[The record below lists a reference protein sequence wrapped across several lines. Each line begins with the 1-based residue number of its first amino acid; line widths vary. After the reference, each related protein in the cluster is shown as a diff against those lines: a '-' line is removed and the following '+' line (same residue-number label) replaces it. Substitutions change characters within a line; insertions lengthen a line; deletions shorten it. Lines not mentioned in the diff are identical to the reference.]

1 MNGVRAAAVGTA
13 FAVACG
19 ACAAESLRC
28 SAGIA
33 AEGDSRLAL
42 LYKCGAPLLADSYCA
57 PVYYAGSVNVVPDP
71 FATAY
76 MPCQATE
83 ELVYDR
89 GQGNLVATVR
99 LRGGVIRSIEYGR
112 TPR

>member
-1 MNGVRAAAVGTA
+1 MNCGLRVALGVG
-13 FAVACG
+13 FAIACG

-33 AEGDSRLAL
+33 AEGDSRLSL
-42 LYKCGAPLLADSYCA
+42 LYKCGAPLLVDSYCA

-76 MPCQATE
+76 LPCQATE